1 MAGKIRT
8 LLSRVIVVAI
18 VGAVVTLGL
27 ALFRVGAPASIRIE
41 SAMPGIGQR
50 TPIAVSVEEP
60 GRGLGTIRVELIQDE
75 RRHLLAERAHRPREF
90 WAFWGPRVT
99 SDVIEVEAGREG
111 VEWLRPGE
119 ASVRVTVERAPTWLR
134 YPDPA
139 ALEIVLPVKLV
150 PPSLEVLSTRVYAAQ
165 GGSEAVVYRVGDSAV
180 RDGVRAGEWWF
191 PGAPLPGGDGRD
203 RFALFAVPYDLDDV
217 SRIRLVAV
225 DDVANEAE
233 TAFVDRFFKK
243 PFKTDTIRISDAFMQ
258 KVVPAILSQTPELE
272 QRGNLLDNYLA
283 INGGLRASNAEHLI
297 DLAGDSVQEF
307 LWSRPFLQMPNSQVM
322 SSFADRRTYLYE
334 ARAVDQQDHLGYDLA
349 STSRA
354 SIPAANDGI
363 VVLARFFG
371 IYGNAVV
378 IDHGF
383 GLMSLY
389 GHLSSIEVSEGDV
402 VERGQS
408 IGRTGETGLAGG
420 DHLHFTMVLQGLPV
434 NPVEWWDGHWIRDR
448 LESKLGPALGG
459 AE

>member
-1 MAGKIRT
+1 MAGKVRT
-8 LLSRVIVVAI
+8 LFVRVIVIAI
-18 VGAVVTLGL
+18 IAVIVTLGL

-41 SAMPGIGQR
+41 PAMPGIGQR
-50 TPIAVSVEEP
+50 TPIAVSVDEP
-60 GRGLGTIRVELIQDE
+60 GRGLGTIRVELIQE
-75 RRHLLAERAHRPREF
+75 QRRHLLAERVHQPREF
-90 WAFWGPRVT
+90 WEFWGPRVT
-99 SDVIEVEAGREG
+99 HDVIEVEAGRQG
-111 VEWLRPGE
+111 AEWLRQGE
-119 ASVRVTVERAPTWLR
+119 ASIRVTVDRAPTWLR
-134 YPDPA
+134 YPEPA

-150 PPSLEVLSTRVYAAQ
+150 PPSLEVFSTRVYVAQ
-165 GGSEAVVYRVGDSAV
+165 GGSEAVVYRVGESAV

-191 PGAPLPGGDGRD
+191 PGAPLPGGDDRE
-203 RFALFAVPYDLDDV
+203 RFALFAVPFDLDDSSQV
-217 SRIRLVAV
+217 RLVAV

-233 TAFVDRFFKK
+233 TTFVKQFFKK

-272 QRGNLLDNYLA
+272 QRGSLLDNYLA
-283 INGGLRASNAEHLI
+283 INGELRAANSQYLI
-297 DLAGDSVQEF
+297 DLAADSVQEF

-322 SSFADRRTYLYE
+322 STFADRRTYLYE
-334 ARAVDQQDHLGYDLA
+334 GRSVDQQDHLGYDLA

-354 SIPAANDGI
+354 TIPAANDGI

-389 GHLSSIEVSEGDV
+389 GHLSSIDVSEADV

-408 IGRTGETGLAGG
+408 LGRSGETGLAGG
-420 DHLHFTMVLQGLPV
+420 DHLHFTMLLRGLPV

-448 LESKLGPALGG
+448 LETKLGPQLGG
-459 AE
+459 VE